1 VHLDD
6 ADLDDDLDA
15 DDLAYL
21 ELPTDEEV
29 VESAA
34 EQKALIASFE
44 MQRHDEA
51 ARRLMVA
58 ERRAAA
64 DDLATTHQSAR
75 QSAYLR
81 TLAAVDKLRAVVA
94 GQRSLEDRARV
105 EAEWRLQYERART
118 AELARVR
125 EHQYPCPPT
134 SPTLASQKMPNAA
147 GSSCGKHASAVA
159 WRQATMV
166 ALAVSTRAAPAR
178 AAQAPSSSR

>member
-1 VHLDD
+1 
-6 ADLDDDLDA
+6 
-15 DDLAYL
+15 
-21 ELPTDEEV
+21 
-29 VESAA
+29 
-34 EQKALIASFE
+34 
-44 MQRHDEA
+44 
-51 ARRLMVA
+51 
-58 ERRAAA
+58 
-64 DDLATTHQSAR
+64 
-75 QSAYLR
+75 
-81 TLAAVDKLRAVVA
+81 VVA

-134 SPTLASQKMPNAA
+134 SPMLASQKMPNAA
-147 GSSCGKHASAVA
+147 GSSYGKHASAVA